1 MDKLKEEIPPTD
13 AREADAGRKQ
23 RMKEKCLSEK
33 SSSEESPL
41 ARAKTVIKEVLE
53 EYIPN

>member
-23 RMKEKCLSEK
+23 RMKEKCLSGK
-33 SSSEESPL
+33 FSLEESPL
-41 ARAKTVIKEVLE
+41 AREKTVIKKVLE